1 MSFTT
6 FALGVQDN
14 NGFHFRLLG
23 LASEY
28 QRVTAG
34 NSKKGVNELC
44 FETLKAAECDL
55 RNQQQEVWKAS
66 REREKGSEKEMKKRR
81 PTYQYLH

>member
-34 NSKKGVNELC
+34 NFKKGVNELC

-66 REREKGSEKEMKKRR
+66 RERGKGSEKEMKKRR